1 MNSEKIKLFMRNLYL
16 AIVYLMIVRTIYVT
30 IAAIIYTIANR

>member
-16 AIVYLMIVRTIYVT
+16 AIVYLMIGRTIYVT
-30 IAAIIYTIANR
+30 IAAIIYTIVNR